1 MKNFDDI
8 KKVAF
13 SCGFSH
19 VGNLDVNTIELRED
33 VRDACA
39 ENKCHAYGTSWS
51 CPPGCGSLK
60 ECEDK
65 IKKYHRGL
73 ILQST
78 AQLED
83 VFDGETMET
92 LAKTHADSIEKF
104 SLRLREI
111 YPKSLSIGAGA
122 CSKCKKCAYPDKPCR
137 FPETMTS
144 SMEGLGMLVS
154 DVCKANNIPYY
165 YGKLTL
171 TYIGC
176 VLID

>member
-8 KKVAF
+8 KQLAL

-19 VGNLDVNTIELRED
+19 IGNLNVDTIELREE

-39 ENKCHAYGTSWS
+39 ENKCHAYGTNWS
-51 CPPGCGSLK
+51 CPPGCGSLA

-65 IKKYHRGL
+65 IREYHRGL

-78 AQLED
+78 AKLED

-92 LAKTHADSIEKF
+92 LRLTHTDSIEKF
-104 SLRLREI
+104 SLKLREL
-111 YPKSLSIGAGA
+111 YPKAMIIGAGT
-122 CSKCKKCAYPDKPCR
+122 CSKCKKCTYPSNPCR
-137 FPETMTS
+137 FPEEMTS

-154 DVCKANNIPYY
+154 DVCKSNDIPYY

-171 TYIGC
+171 TYVGC